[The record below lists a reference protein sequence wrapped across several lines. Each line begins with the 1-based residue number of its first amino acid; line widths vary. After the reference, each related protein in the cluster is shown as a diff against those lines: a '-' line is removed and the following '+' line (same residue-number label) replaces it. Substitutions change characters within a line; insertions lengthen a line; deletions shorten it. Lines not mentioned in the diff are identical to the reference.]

1 MIQYKSKND
10 LQINIAQIGI
20 KIEEYMAN
28 RNLVLNAEKTEI
40 ILFNSDDISDLLF
53 MNKVIQISKVVKFL
67 GVHISHNRMFHD
79 HILITIIPRI
89 RQTYP
94 TLFLLS
100 KVISK
105 VVKIVIFYSFILP
118 HILYAIPFIKICNKN
133 HFVQLNRVYNKAV
146 KILFC
151 LPHRTASETL
161 PSKTNI
167 PNLYTIVN
175 HHTALLSHKF
185 FHHCLPNINKY
196 FVRTPR
202 NNFILDCHSD
212 EKSTHNILAQTWNKL
227 PSNIKTISNP
237 ATFKMHLQKL
247 TK

>member
-1 MIQYKSKND
+1 MRGVPQGSIISPILYSLYVYDFSTIHPNVIQYADDSTIMIQYKSKND
-10 LQINIAQIGI
+10 LQTNIAQIGM

-28 RNLVLNAEKTEI
+28 RNLVLNEEKTEI

-79 HILITIIPRI
+79 HILITIIPKI

-118 HILYAIPFIKICNKN
+118 LILYAIPFIKICNKI
-133 HFVQLNRVYNKAV
+133 
-146 KILFC
+146 ILF
-151 LPHRTASETL
+151 S
-161 PSKTNI
+161 
-167 PNLYTIVN
+167 
-175 HHTALLSHKF
+175 
-185 FHHCLPNINKY
+185 
-196 FVRTPR
+196 
-202 NNFILDCHSD
+202 
-212 EKSTHNILAQTWNKL
+212 
-227 PSNIKTISNP
+227 
-237 ATFKMHLQKL
+237 
-247 TK
+247 